1 MEKYIIEINWE
12 GFLNIEEV
20 IRGKNSAGRE
30 PDWLGRDYG
39 VYQIYGHHI
48 LCGDDTL
55 LYVGQVAK
63 ETFSERFR
71 EHKVNLLKDDN
82 LDKIKIYLGRLQNT
96 PKYNPKDEW
105 EMYYRDEDIVESILI
120 YKYLPPYN
128 GSRKG
133 DYPNLYQYTEIKLA
147 HKGDKGRLELEDI
160 APSDYLKGE

>member
-1 MEKYIIEINWE
+1 MEKYTIEINWE
-12 GFLNIEEV
+12 SLLNIEEV
-20 IRGKNSAGRE
+20 IRSKNNDVS
-30 PDWLGRDYG
+30 DYG

-48 LCGDDTL
+48 LYKDNTL
-55 LYVGQVAK
+55 LYIGKAPK

-82 LDKIKIYLGRLQNT
+82 LDKIKIYLGRLQDT

-105 EMYYRDEDIVESILI
+105 EMYYRDVDIIESILI

-147 HKGDKGRLELEDI
+147 HKGGKGRLELEDI